1 MSDTFS
7 KKYDQS
13 LYSSHNRLFFRLFQ
27 VGNSLDRKCSNELG
41 ISPVH
46 WSVLGALS
54 RPQVKEGMS
63 FSDLTEYLGVSRQNL
78 DAVLKRLERDGLV
91 ERIISEQDRRAKNV
105 ALTGLGLK
113 TWDNL
118 QADFFDFYGQ
128 ALDKLSFDDVA
139 TLIHLLNK
147 VNDGLKTIKIKKE
160 DQNQ

>member
-1 MSDTFS
+1 M
-7 KKYDQS
+7 
-13 LYSSHNRLFFRLFQ
+13 FQ